1 MWTILQRQ
9 IPFGYLQAIKKLSN
23 SKDIVILK
31 QDKGREVVILNCS
44 KCIEKCLSI
53 VNGSQFLQVDKDT
66 TVSIERKVQR
76 TLRKIKD
83 KIPSLLYS
91 KICLTGSSPGRCY
104 VAAKLHKAKDK
115 GTVEDLP
122 LRSIISNIRKATYE
136 IAKNWAQILKPLDQS
151 QCTIKSSK
159 SFMKRLK
166 KQKITPRF

>member
-83 KIPSLLYS
+83 KIPVRLYS
-91 KICLTGSSPGRCY
+91 KIYPTGSSPGRFY
-104 VAAKLHKAKDK
+104 GTVKLHKVKDN

-122 LRSIISNIRKATYE
+122 LRPIILNIRTATYE
-136 IAKNWAQILKPLDQS
+136 LAI
-151 QCTIKSSK
+151 
-159 SFMKRLK
+159 
-166 KQKITPRF
+166 